1 MVSEGLVI
9 LVGEESL
16 GDRDI
21 DTDLDIQLY

>member
-1 MVSEGLVI
+1 MVSEGLVR